1 MKGFINFLI
10 TGVLFLT
17 FGSLLFSSVPNM
29 LAGSV
34 LGLQPGTVSYII
46 KSCVMGKCGFEIW
59 ELNNYQLFL
68 GPLGEGYGQFVTDVT
83 NSQIVAQNILSTG
96 GNYTSAETMT
106 TLTTALKDGGWQKV
120 PTREATFGVRGCIAA
135 AGALIAKMRLRRR
148 LYVRG

>member
-68 GPLGEGYGQFVTDVT
+68 GPLGEGYG
-83 NSQIVAQNILSTG
+83 
-96 GNYTSAETMT
+96 
-106 TLTTALKDGGWQKV
+106 
-120 PTREATFGVRGCIAA
+120 
-135 AGALIAKMRLRRR
+135 
-148 LYVRG
+148 